1 MIHIAWSPDFCHPLP
16 PEHRFPMV
24 KYNLIKDQLIWESV
38 IEEHQLF
45 DPPALALQEAAP
57 PHTKEYLGHLL
68 EGNLSPREQRILGFP
83 LNPALLVRELKI
95 CQGTLTC
102 AMSSLSNGVG
112 LNCAGGTH
120 HAFRDR
126 GEGFCLLND
135 FAVALHIL
143 MRNNKI
149 KKALIIDLDVHQG
162 NGSAAI
168 FASEDRVFTFSMH
181 GANNYPFKKECSDL
195 DIELKDGTTDGM
207 YLKLLEES
215 LVRLI
220 DQVKPDLACYQSGV
234 DILTTDKFGKLAITP
249 QGCRTRDDLVFQFLS
264 KKNIPCVVAMGGGY
278 SPEIKDVVNAHCET
292 FKAAMDAYI

>member
-24 KYNLIKDQLIWESV
+24 KYHLIRDQLIWESV
-38 IEEHQLF
+38 IEEDQLF
-45 DPPALALQEAAP
+45 DPPALAIQEASP
-57 PHTKEYLGHLL
+57 PHKIEYLDQLL
-68 EGNLSPREQRILGFP
+68 EGKLSPREQRLLGFP
-83 LNPALLVRELKI
+83 LSPALLERELKI
-95 CQGTLTC
+95 CQGTLAC

-120 HAFRDR
+120 HAFQDR

-143 MRNNKI
+143 MRTKKI

-168 FASEDRVFTFSMH
+168 FASDSRVFTFSMH
-181 GANNYPFKKECSDL
+181 GAHNYPFKKEHSDL
-195 DIELKDGTTDGM
+195 DIELEDGTRDGL

-215 LVRLI
+215 LIRII

-234 DILTTDKFGKLAITP
+234 DILSTDKFGKLAITP
-249 QGCRTRDDLVFQFLS
+249 QGCRTRDDLVFQLLS
-264 KKNIPCVVAMGGGY
+264 RKSIPCAVAMGGGY
-278 SPEIKDVVNAHCET
+278 SPQIKDVVDAHCET
-292 FKAAMDAYI
+292 FKAAMDAYA